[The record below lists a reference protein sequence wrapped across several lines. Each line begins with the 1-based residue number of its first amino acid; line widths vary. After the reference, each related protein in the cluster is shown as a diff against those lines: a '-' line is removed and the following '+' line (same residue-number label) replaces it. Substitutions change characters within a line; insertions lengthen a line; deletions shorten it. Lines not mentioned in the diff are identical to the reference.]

1 MKRTLSILLA
11 FVVLAVALP
20 VFAQEGGQEM
30 PKQKMK
36 MYQIVLAK
44 KGPNW
49 KSQNTNE
56 GMDIRMKVVDGVRK
70 MAEAGILVSAGLVN
84 DETDV
89 EFILIFNYE
98 TKTEVYNFLQKAE
111 LIRNKTYVA
120 ESYSY
125 FGPEGLVFQK

>member
-1 MKRTLSILLA
+1 MKRTLWIPLVF
-11 FVVLAVALP
+11 FVMALALP
-20 VFAQEGGQEM
+20 ALAQEAAPTP

-56 GMDIRMKVVDGVRK
+56 GMDIRMRVIEGVRK
-70 MAEAGILVSAGLVN
+70 MAQAGILVSAGLVN

-89 EFILIFNYE
+89 EFILIFNFE
-98 TKTEVYNFLQKAE
+98 TKTEVYNLLQKAE
-111 LIRNKTYVA
+111 LVKNGTYVA

-125 FGPEGLVFQK
+125 FAPEGLNFQK